1 MPDNVHHSP
10 HNSQHSPLPDTVS
23 VILPTRNRAKMVS
36 AAIDS
41 ALAQRID
48 GMQVI
53 VIDDASSDDTRGVLA
68 QYGDTID
75 VLRIHHSRGV
85 AHARNRGI
93 ELATGQWL
101 AFLDSDDLWLPGKLA
116 AQLAVVADK
125 PAIALCVTD
134 FAVEQQDTGGD
145 WQKVA
150 IYGQRPGTRNFSGL
164 FRGNFI
170 GTLTT
175 ILRRET
181 CLTLGG
187 FDESLARGSD
197 YDLWLRVTAVEQMHR
212 IPQVYARY
220 RRHADSLSGLDPLR
234 DQRTWADVTS
244 RWIARDPSLLPRIG
258 WSLEEWRSAAHLKS
272 ESA

>member
-1 MPDNVHHSP
+1 LPDNVHHSP

-134 FAVEQQDTGGD
+134 FAVEQQDTGHL
-145 WQKVA
+145 
-150 IYGQRPGTRNFSGL
+150 RPTTGNAQF
-164 FRGNFI
+164 FRAFPRQLHRDTN
-170 GTLTT
+170 
-175 ILRRET
+175 
-181 CLTLGG
+181 
-187 FDESLARGSD
+187 DD
-197 YDLWLRVTAVEQMHR
+197 TA
-212 IPQVYARY
+212 
-220 RRHADSLSGLDPLR
+220 S
-234 DQRTWADVTS
+234 
-244 RWIARDPSLLPRIG
+244 
-258 WSLEEWRSAAHLKS
+258 
-272 ESA
+272 